1 MSKFNLK
8 IKFQLQVC
16 FIAIVIEIVIV
27 FYELSVFVLNNF
39 VTLYNKFS
47 HSVTQ
52 KNQQLKEMNI
62 PHTSNPRIVIIGG
75 GFAGLALAKRLK
87 NKNVQVVLLDKHN
100 YHTFQPLLY
109 QVATGGLEAGS
120 IAYPI
125 RKVIQEYK
133 DFYFRLTSVKEI
145 DTKNQKIISEIGDL
159 HYDYLVI
166 ATGSKTNYFGNKEI
180 ERNSMSMKTIP
191 QSLNIRSL
199 ILENFEQAVLT
210 KDEADR
216 NALMNFV
223 LVGAGPTGVELAG
236 ALAEMKRAI
245 LQKDYPDLDI
255 SKMEINL
262 IQSGDR
268 VLNTMSEK
276 SSVAAERFLLDLGV
290 KVWKNIRV
298 TNYDGRT
305 ISTNSDLS
313 IDSATVIWTAGV
325 QGALIHGLDAES
337 LVERVERIRVNQ
349 YNQVAGYNNIF
360 AVGDIASMETTNYPQ
375 GHPMMAQPAIQQGH
389 LLGENLIKLIANQPM
404 KPFEYNDKGSMAT
417 IGRNLAVVDL
427 PSYHFHGF
435 FAWIVWMMVHL
446 LSLIGF
452 KNKAVVFMN
461 WMYNYIRF
469 DREGRLIVRPYKKR
483 SFVTFTSDEV

>member
-1 MSKFNLK
+1 
-8 IKFQLQVC
+8 
-16 FIAIVIEIVIV
+16 
-27 FYELSVFVLNNF
+27 
-39 VTLYNKFS
+39 
-47 HSVTQ
+47 
-52 KNQQLKEMNI
+52 MNI
-62 PHTSNPRIVIIGG
+62 PHSDKKRVVIIGG
-75 GFAGLALAKRLK
+75 GFAGLSIAKKLR
-87 NKNVQVVLLDKHN
+87 NKNLQVVLLDKHN

-145 DTKNQKIISEIGDL
+145 DTPNQKIISEIGDL

-210 KDEADR
+210 TNEADK
-216 NALMNFV
+216 NALINFV

-276 SSVAAERFLLDLGV
+276 SSEAAEKFLVDLGV
-290 KVWKNIRV
+290 IVHKNVRV

-305 ISTNSDLS
+305 ITTNSDLTFET
-313 IDSATVIWTAGV
+313 ATVIWTAGV
-325 QGALIHGLDAES
+325 QGAAIHGLDSKS

-349 YNQVAGYNNIF
+349 FNQVVGYNNIF
-360 AVGDIASMETTNYPQ
+360 AIGDIASMESEKYPQ
-375 GHPMMAQPAIQQGH
+375 GHPMMAQPALQQGD
-389 LLGENLIKLIANQPM
+389 LLGENLVKLLDNKPM

-427 PSYHFHGF
+427 PKYHFNGL
-435 FAWIVWMMVHL
+435 FAWFVWMFVHL
-446 LSLIGF
+446 FSLIGF
-452 KNKAVVFMN
+452 KNKAVVFLN
-461 WMYNYIRF
+461 WVYNYVRF
-469 DREGRLIVRPYKKR
+469 DREGRLIVRPFKKR

>member
-1 MSKFNLK
+1 
-8 IKFQLQVC
+8 
-16 FIAIVIEIVIV
+16 
-27 FYELSVFVLNNF
+27 
-39 VTLYNKFS
+39 
-47 HSVTQ
+47 
-52 KNQQLKEMNI
+52 MNI
-62 PHTSNPRIVIIGG
+62 PHSPNPRVVIIGG
-75 GFAGLALAKRLK
+75 GFAGLALAKKLK

-125 RKVIQEYK
+125 RKVIQEYN

-145 DTKNQKIISEIGDL
+145 DTQNQKIISEIGEL

-210 KDEADR
+210 RDEADK
-216 NALMNFV
+216 NALINFV

-262 IQSGDR
+262 VQSGDR

-276 SSVAAERFLLDLGV
+276 SSAAAEKFLIDLGV
-290 KVWKNIRV
+290 KVWKNVRV

-305 ISTNSDLS
+305 ITTNSDLTFET
-313 IDSATVIWTAGV
+313 ATVIWTAGV
-325 QGALIHGLDAES
+325 QGAAIHGLDAKS
-337 LVERVERIRVNQ
+337 LVERVERIRVNS
-349 YNQVAGYNNIF
+349 YNQVLGYDNIF
-360 AVGDIASMETTNYPQ
+360 AIGDIASMESEAYPQ
-375 GHPMMAQPAIQQGH
+375 GHPMMAQPAMQQGN
-389 LLGENLIKLIANQPM
+389 LLAENLVKLIAKKPM

-427 PSYHFHGF
+427 PKYHFNGF
-435 FAWIVWMMVHL
+435 FAWFVWMFVHL
-446 LSLIGF
+446 FSLIGF
-452 KNKAVVFMN
+452 KNKAVVFLN
-461 WMYNYIRF
+461 WVYNYIRF
-469 DREGRLIVRPYKKR
+469 DREGRLIVRPFKKR
-483 SFVTFTSDEV
+483 SFTTFTSDEV

>member
-1 MSKFNLK
+1 M
-8 IKFQLQVC
+8 
-16 FIAIVIEIVIV
+16 
-27 FYELSVFVLNNF
+27 
-39 VTLYNKFS
+39 
-47 HSVTQ
+47 
-52 KNQQLKEMNI
+52 
-62 PHTSNPRIVIIGG
+62 
-75 GFAGLALAKRLK
+75 ALAKKLK
-87 NKNVQVVLLDKHN
+87 NKNLQVVLIDKHN

-120 IAYPI
+120 IAYPL
-125 RKVIQEYK
+125 RKVIQGFP

-145 DTKNQKIISEIGDL
+145 DTNHQKIISEIGDL

-166 ATGSKTNYFGNKEI
+166 ATGSKTNYFGNREI
-180 ERNSMSMKTIP
+180 ERNAMSMKTIP

-210 KDEADR
+210 KDMAERD
-216 NALMNFV
+216 ALMNFV

-236 ALAEMKRAI
+236 ALAEMKKAI

-255 SKMEINL
+255 QKMQIYL

-276 SSVAAERFLLDLGV
+276 ASVASEKFLSDLGV
-290 KVWKNIRV
+290 NVLKNTRV

-305 ISTNSDLS
+305 VTTNAGITLET
-313 IDSATVIWTAGV
+313 ATVIWTAGV
-325 QGALIHGLDAES
+325 QGAAIHGLDAKS

-349 YNQVAGYNNIF
+349 FNQVVGYDNIF
-360 AVGDIASMETTNYPQ
+360 AIGDIASMESEKFPQ
-375 GHPMMAQPAIQQGH
+375 GHPMMAQPAIQQGN
-389 LLGENLIKLIANQPM
+389 LLGENLVRLVNGKPM

-427 PSYHFHGF
+427 PKYHFNGF
-435 FAWIVWMMVHL
+435 FAWIVWMLVHL
-446 LSLIGF
+446 FSLIGF

-461 WMYNYIRF
+461 WVYNYIRF
-469 DREGRLIVRPYKKR
+469 DREGRLIVRPFKKK
-483 SFVTFTSDEV
+483 SFITFTSDEL

>member
-1 MSKFNLK
+1 
-8 IKFQLQVC
+8 
-16 FIAIVIEIVIV
+16 
-27 FYELSVFVLNNF
+27 
-39 VTLYNKFS
+39 
-47 HSVTQ
+47 
-52 KNQQLKEMNI
+52 MNI
-62 PHTSNPRIVIIGG
+62 PKSIYPRIVIIGG
-75 GFAGLALAKRLK
+75 GFAGISLSKKLK
-87 NKNVQVVLLDKHN
+87 NKNFQVVLLDKHN

-133 DFYFRLTSVKEI
+133 NFYFRLTSVKEI
-145 DTKNQKIISEIGDL
+145 DTQNQKIISEIGDL

-210 KDEADR
+210 KDIAEQ
-216 NALMNFV
+216 NALINFV

-262 IQSGDR
+262 VQSSDR

-276 SSVAAERFLLDLGV
+276 SSAAAEKFLTNLGV
-290 KVWKNIRV
+290 KVHKNVRV

-305 ISTNSDLS
+305 ISTNSDLTFET
-313 IDSATVIWTAGV
+313 ATVIWTAGV
-325 QGALIHGLDAES
+325 QGAAIHGLDAKS

-349 YNQVAGYNNIF
+349 YNQVVGYNNIF
-360 AVGDIASMETTNYPQ
+360 AIGDVASMETANYPQ
-375 GHPMMAQPAIQQGH
+375 GHPMMAQPALQQGD
-389 LLGENLIKLIANQPM
+389 LLGENLVKLVANQPM

-427 PSYHFHGF
+427 PKYHFNGV
-435 FAWIVWMMVHL
+435 FAWFVWMFVHL
-446 LSLIGF
+446 FSLIGF
-452 KNKAVVFMN
+452 KNKAVVFLN
-461 WMYNYIRF
+461 WVYNYIRF
-469 DREGRLIVRPYKKR
+469 DREGRLIVRPFKKR